1 MFCFLDFFLL
11 GNDTFLVFVYVCV
24 LCTQEAME
32 GHGMKRMPQVWPLR
46 PQQGTEQV
54 AWTAMADNVLG
65 KQARRHWGL
74 EGRKPLAGVK

>member
-1 MFCFLDFFLL
+1 
-11 GNDTFLVFVYVCV
+11 
-24 LCTQEAME
+24 ME